1 MEMEI
6 KRLIG
11 SGPIPDNQMGETPT
25 APEINSGISG
35 VSDAWENSTSQ
46 NNALQEMTQMP
57 AVVAQQALSNSTEQ
71 IELLKLLEQN
81 RFGQIGSPNIR
92 TKSNAPLSPNLVN
105 TNPTA
110 QPANVK
116 YPDAILNLAQ
126 VLHKSP
132 AELVALFKKYGLDP
146 ANLPD
151 PPNRQVAE
159 LFNDPAFDPTLT
171 KMKSKLQSSYQ
182 DYKNEI
188 AFQTSKAN
196 SINASNLASDKSV
209 TDDLNTAPFEYL
221 YNAKNGANTPE
232 GQAWIQQREMVG
244 DRVTKLLSAMYPGAA
259 VKSNPSNGDWGNTSD
274 PSSLPGF
281 IEFNGQ
287 PFNAVPN
294 SSSGEIRFGNEGA
307 KVDYPDVQL
316 VTWEYDSNGAGAV
329 PIPDWMQQANYPTHA
344 YDTPWNEV

>member
-1 MEMEI
+1 MEI

-11 SGPIPDNQMGETPT
+11 SGPIPENQISETPT

-46 NNALQEMTQMP
+46 NNTLQEMTQMP
-57 AVVAQQALSNSTEQ
+57 AVVAHQTLSKSTEQ
-71 IELLKLLEQN
+71 VELLKLLEQN
-81 RFGQIGSPNIR
+81 RFGQIGLPNIR
-92 TKSNAPLSPNLVN
+92 TKSNGPLSPNLVN
-105 TNPTA
+105 TNPA
-110 QPANVK
+110 IANVK
-116 YPDAILNLAQ
+116 YSDAVLNLAQ

-132 AELVALFKKYGLDP
+132 AELDALFKKYGLDP

-159 LFNDPAFDPTLT
+159 LFNDPAFDPTLN

-188 AFQTSKAN
+188 AVQTSKAN

-232 GQAWIQQREMVG
+232 GQSWIQQREMVG
-244 DRVTKLLSAMYPGAA
+244 DRVTKLLSTMYPGA
-259 VKSNPSNGDWGNTSD
+259 VIKSNPSNGDWGNTSD

-316 VTWEYDSNGAGAV
+316 VTWEHDSNGAGAV
-329 PIPDWMQQANYPTHA
+329 SIPDWMQQANYPTHA
-344 YDTPWNEV
+344 YDSPWNEV